1 MGQTVHNRIS
11 NGISLERI
19 SWCYHFPG
27 QIVVHKE
34 SPRGIH
40 FRRTGPRQKV
50 YFDADEVHACIV
62 TCGGLCPRLNTLI
75 IELVCSLYHMY
86 GAIKVLGI
94 DGGYRGFYSRN
105 NITLT
110 PKVVNDIHKRGG
122 TIIGTSREGHDT
134 SKMLIA
140 FKTVGLTRFI

>member
-1 MGQTVHNRIS
+1 MDR
-11 NGISLERI
+11 R
-19 SWCYHFPG
+19 PG
-27 QIVVHKE
+27 LIVVHKE

-75 IELVCSLYHMY
+75 IEL
-86 GAIKVLGI
+86 
-94 DGGYRGFYSRN
+94 GGYRGFYSRN
-105 NITLT
+105 NITLI